1 MSTKASPPLLP
12 ETLAVN
18 LLLREVDH
26 EDKLT
31 CRTDQLKDIIQ
42 DLYELM
48 VQTTSYGNVGQGV
61 SSKDVLQNTV
71 FVTSPLHPTSPFHTT
86 RSTANTIQ
94 RPSPRIAHQTP
105 CLRLIAVGNAYPRPT
120 RADPVRRRGS

>member
-1 MSTKASPPLLP
+1 MSTKVRPPLLP
-12 ETLAVN
+12 TN
-18 LLLREVDH
+18 LLLRALDD
-26 EDKLT
+26 EDMLT

-71 FVTSPLHPTSPFHTT
+71 LVTSSFHPTSLL
-86 RSTANTIQ
+86 RSTKSLANTPQ
-94 RPSPRIAHQTP
+94 RPPPRIAHP
-105 CLRLIAVGNAYPRPT
+105 ASCLRLITVCDTYPRPT
-120 RADPVRRRGS
+120 RANPVRRRRS

>member
-1 MSTKASPPLLP
+1 MAPDRIDQNVYEGKPSFLPVTLGGRVLL
-12 ETLAVN
+12 EAL
-18 LLLREVDH
+18 DQK
-26 EDKLT
+26 DKLI

-71 FVTSPLHPTSPFHTT
+71 LVT
-86 RSTANTIQ
+86 
-94 RPSPRIAHQTP
+94 
-105 CLRLIAVGNAYPRPT
+105 
-120 RADPVRRRGS
+120 RRTQHEA

>member
-1 MSTKASPPLLP
+1 MFAAQVLRIRGPLTWRQTGLIRMSTKASSLLLLA
-12 ETLAVN
+12 TLAVN
-18 LLLREVDH
+18 LLPREVNLDG
-26 EDKLT
+26 KLT

-71 FVTSPLHPTSPFHTT
+71 FVTNPPRPTSPP
-86 RSTANTIQ
+86 RNTA
-94 RPSPRIAHQTP
+94 PS
-105 CLRLIAVGNAYPRPT
+105 
-120 RADPVRRRGS
+120 